1 MTRRVFLDGVDPWV
15 NWSWLSSH
23 VPTVLADL
31 EQHVVLTV
39 IAVIGGLVIAL
50 PLGVA
55 AYRWTGLRLPTL
67 GTFGVFY
74 TIPSLALFALLVP
87 YTGISGVTAE
97 IALIGYNVL
106 ILLRNVIV
114 GLDEVPNDVLDAADG
129 MGYRPLARLLR
140 VELPL
145 ALPAIIAGVR
155 VATVSTIGI
164 VTIAWVIG
172 LGGLGELILQGYIES
187 FHTPLVVGS
196 ALCVALALTA
206 DLALAVVKRLAV
218 PWARPA

>member
-1 MTRRVFLDGVDPWV
+1 M
-15 NWSWLSSH
+15 
-23 VPTVLADL
+23 
-31 EQHVVLTV
+31 
-39 IAVIGGLVIAL
+39 LV
-50 PLGVA
+50 
-55 AYRWTGLRLPTL
+55 
-67 GTFGVFY
+67 
-74 TIPSLALFALLVP
+74 
-87 YTGISGVTAE
+87 
-97 IALIGYNVL
+97 
-106 ILLRNVIV
+106 
-114 GLDEVPNDVLDAADG
+114 
-129 MGYRPLARLLR
+129 LR

>member
-1 MTRRVFLDGVDPWV
+1 M
-15 NWSWLSSH
+15 
-23 VPTVLADL
+23 
-31 EQHVVLTV
+31 
-39 IAVIGGLVIAL
+39 
-50 PLGVA
+50 
-55 AYRWTGLRLPTL
+55 
-67 GTFGVFY
+67 
-74 TIPSLALFALLVP
+74 
-87 YTGISGVTAE
+87 TAE

-114 GLDEVPNDVLDAADG
+114 RLDEVPADVLDAADG
-129 MGYRPLARLLR
+129 MGYRPRARLLQ

-172 LGGLGELILQGYIES
+172 VGGLGELILQGYIES

-196 ALCVALALTA
+196 VLCVALALLADVSLATA
-206 DLALAVVKRLAV
+206 RRKAV
-218 PWARPA
+218 PWARTA